1 MNIDNGSFLY
11 TTAFKKE
18 KHKEGEIPAPASTDL
33 SEASMRHLAMEVAHF
48 HLLLDRLCQV
58 SFSRH

>member
-18 KHKEGEIPAPASTDL
+18 KHKEREIPAPASTDL
-33 SEASMRHLAMEVAHF
+33 SEASMRHSAMEVAHF
-48 HLLLDRLCQV
+48 HLLLD
-58 SFSRH
+58 S